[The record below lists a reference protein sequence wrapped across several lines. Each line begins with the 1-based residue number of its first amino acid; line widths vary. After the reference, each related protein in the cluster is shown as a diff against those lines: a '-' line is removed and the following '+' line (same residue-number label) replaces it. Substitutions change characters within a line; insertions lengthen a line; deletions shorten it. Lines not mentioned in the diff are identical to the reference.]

1 MSRHKKT
8 FEPRSGR
15 SDKQKNNNKEDKE
28 QQEQITDQDNKISLA
43 KTEVTQITYDPF
55 KNRAFS
61 KVEKNGS
68 VIQLFDKGQHVST
81 LHNALNKL
89 GHQTPKIRIF
99 SGMKRRPESSTFNVK
114 IILMLPALLTGK
126 PY

>member
-8 FEPRSGR
+8 FAPRANRSG
-15 SDKQKNNNKEDKE
+15 SQNIHHKEDE
-28 QQEQITDQDNKISLA
+28 ENQEKITSQDGTISLA

-55 KNRAFS
+55 KNRAFR
-61 KVEKNGS
+61 KVEKNTS

-89 GHQTPKIRIF
+89 GYK
-99 SGMKRRPESSTFNVK
+99 SK
-114 IILMLPALLTGK
+114 IIFGLITYKRLIAAAVSKVFFDLSK
-126 PY
+126 AVEK